1 VVADLGYI
9 GAEAMGG
16 EEIRKVAH
24 RVRHYSYRVW
34 TFPLAC
40 STYLVAAD
48 EVLNVAGAK
57 TGQSKRS
64 LFTKLIFGAKID
76 IVSGG

>member
-1 VVADLGYI
+1 
-9 GAEAMGG
+9 MGG
-16 EEIRKVAH
+16 EEATEVAH
-24 RVRHYSYRVW
+24 GAGDYGYGVW